1 MPDIHDLLRTAARG
15 PQGAPDLP
23 ALERRAHSLRRRQ
36 QVVRTSVVLGVVVL
50 LVPLVR
56 GGVSGG
62 SHALEQEPAGR
73 QTTSPTATA
82 TSVPRAGVT
91 AAPATPLGSAAPAG
105 SPAPARP
112 GFSASRPSLSPRAT
126 ASAPADPSTSPTSG
140 FPLAP
145 SCQVSTT
152 TLAPGQSATCRFTA
166 TRAGGYDVTF
176 NAGVGFV
183 DQGSATVEVVRD
195 GSGTS
200 YDAYHGAGC
209 ADAVIRAGDLVTV
222 TVQAGPG
229 AYEDFTLAAGQGHG
243 CGS

>member
-1 MPDIHDLLRTAARG
+1 MPDIHDLLRTAARA

-82 TSVPRAGVT
+82 TSVPSARLT
-91 AAPATPLGSAAPAG
+91 AVPATPGSTSVAAP
-105 SPAPARP
+105 PATRP
-112 GFSASRPSLSPRAT
+112 RPSVAASGLGAAASVTPAAEPSAT
-126 ASAPADPSTSPTSG
+126 ESG
-140 FPLAP
+140 YPHQA
-145 SCQVSTT
+145 SCQVSTA
-152 TLAPGQSATCRFTA
+152 TLAPGQSATCGFTA
-166 TRAGGYDVTF
+166 TRAGGYDLSV
-176 NAGVGFV
+176 NVAVGSLNH
-183 DQGSATVEVVRD
+183 GTGTVEVTRD
-195 GSGTS
+195 GSSTS
-200 YDAYHGAGC
+200 YDAYHDADGC
-209 ADAVIRAGDLVTV
+209 EDAVIRAGDLVTV
-222 TVQAGPG
+222 TVQASPG
-229 AYEDFTLAAGQGHG
+229 AYEDFTLAAGLGHG